1 MLILI
6 PAGITTYVFTFGRAR
21 KLEIDEKGINFGRQ
35 YYGPFNKKG
44 PFSIWKGIKR
54 HKEELFIAW
63 DEIDAVHIGEWSRW
77 WLRYS
82 SLVTLYMGDKRAT
95 TIDGALTELG
105 IPVKRMNYYFLT
117 IETKKGDYYS
127 YDLQFNLM
135 SDAKKAII
143 DMGRKEI
150 INEESYNI

>member
-1 MLILI
+1 
-6 PAGITTYVFTFGRAR
+6 
-21 KLEIDEKGINFGRQ
+21 
-35 YYGPFNKKG
+35 
-44 PFSIWKGIKR
+44 
-54 HKEELFIAW
+54 
-63 DEIDAVHIGEWSRW
+63 
-77 WLRYS
+77 
-82 SLVTLYMGDKRAT
+82 
-95 TIDGALTELG
+95 
-105 IPVKRMNYYFLT
+105 MNYYFLT